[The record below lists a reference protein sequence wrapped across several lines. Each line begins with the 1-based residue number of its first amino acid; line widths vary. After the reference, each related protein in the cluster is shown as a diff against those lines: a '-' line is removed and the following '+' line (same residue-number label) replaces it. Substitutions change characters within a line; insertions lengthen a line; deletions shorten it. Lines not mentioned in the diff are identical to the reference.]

1 MTGGAWAMLIAT
13 WSVVIFFT
21 LKFFLMVLKKPPQ
34 E

>member
-1 MTGGAWAMLIAT
+1 MSGGAWVMLIAT

-21 LKFFLMVLKKPPQ
+21 LKFFLMVLRKPPQ

>member
-1 MTGGAWAMLIAT
+1 MTGGAWVMLIAT